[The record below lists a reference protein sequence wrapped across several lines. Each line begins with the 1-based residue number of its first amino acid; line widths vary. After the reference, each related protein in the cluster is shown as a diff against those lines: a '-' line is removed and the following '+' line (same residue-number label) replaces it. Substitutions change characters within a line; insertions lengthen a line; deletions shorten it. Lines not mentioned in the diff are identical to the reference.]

1 MLKLG
6 LIFCIF
12 VVWFFSIS
20 ILDFSF
26 SIMDFASS
34 IDKTKII
41 LSTLIINIS
50 YDIISYKRYKQ
61 DITLQEKK
69 IKNFTIEELD
79 QRNELI
85 SEKKEKLN
93 IEKTKIESAISN
105 LKKKIEQYKL
115 EVSSLQEDIDL
126 ISSLRDEYVNKL
138 CTEILD
144 EQFEIEQSNP
154 SFQKVIKTNNK

>member
-1 MLKLG
+1 M
-6 LIFCIF
+6 
-12 VVWFFSIS
+12 
-20 ILDFSF
+20 
-26 SIMDFASS
+26 
-34 IDKTKII
+34 
-41 LSTLIINIS
+41 
-50 YDIISYKRYKQ
+50 
-61 DITLQEKK
+61 
-69 IKNFTIEELD
+69 D